1 MPITD
6 LQRPLLRL
14 PGGPDAHFAR
24 PTANEIH
31 AKLCPRPAECKTERL
46 FGTNW
51 RKVPSWVGIRRFL
64 LEIDE
69 NELESAIRT
78 HAHGVA
84 SPPAGRQFIAI
95 DGKALRGSASRVLD
109 IPARQLV
116 SAFDHD
122 DLIVLGHVEVEDKS
136 NEIPAAQALIESM
149 GLPGGSSHWMR
160 CIVKKNANA
169 RLGKGSGRTG
179 AGQGQLADITCRM
192 RRSGASLRT
201 HAMRRSARQGT
212 RSHRDTHRAYL

>member
-1 MPITD
+1 MIFGGVFSELRDRRGARGKRYGLEP
-6 LQRPLLRL
+6 PLCAIVLSMLAGANSLRKIEAFI
-14 PGGPDAHFAR
+14 D
-24 PTANEIH
+24 
-31 AKLCPRPAECKTERL
+31 ERL
-46 FGTNW
+46 EQLNRLLGTNW
-51 RKVPSWVGIRRFL
+51 RKAPSWVGIRRFL

-78 HAHGVA
+78 HAHEVA

-109 IPARQLV
+109 MPARQLM

-122 DLIVLGHVEVEDKS
+122 DLIVLSHVEVEDKS

-149 GLPGGSSHWMR
+149 GLPGR
-160 CIVKKNANA
+160 VFTLDALDCQKNANA

-179 AGQGQLADITCRM
+179 AG
-192 RRSGASLRT
+192 
-201 HAMRRSARQGT
+201 
-212 RSHRDTHRAYL
+212 

>member
-1 MPITD
+1 MIFGGVFSELRD
-6 LQRPLLRL
+6 RRGARGKRYGLEPLLCAIVL
-14 PGGPDAHFAR
+14 SMLAG
-24 PTANEIH
+24 ANSLRKIEAFID
-31 AKLCPRPAECKTERL
+31 ERL
-46 FGTNW
+46 EPLNRLLGTNW
-51 RKVPSWVGIRRFL
+51 RKAPSWVGIRRFL

-109 IPARQLV
+109 MPARQLV

-149 GLPGGSSHWMR
+149 GLPGRVFTLDALH
-160 CIVKKNANA
+160 CQKK
-169 RLGKGSGRTG
+169 R
-179 AGQGQLADITCRM
+179 
-192 RRSGASLRT
+192 
-201 HAMRRSARQGT
+201 
-212 RSHRDTHRAYL
+212 